1 MNDSPAKHSNI
12 LKLFQKHPQLGTLIG
27 LIIIVIIFSIASPFF
42 LTPLNIFSLINQTA
56 SIVIVAFG
64 MTMIL
69 LTGNIDLSVGGVLA
83 LVGVVSALLLM
94 AGVPLPLIIII
105 GLLIGSFVGL
115 LNGLIVTFFGIQ
127 PFLVTM
133 GMMTI
138 TRGLAQYATG
148 GRSLFITADGFRQV
162 TSQGYLFGIP
172 VLVYWVALFALV
184 TYFLVSHTPFGRR
197 MQAVGGNTEAASY
210 SGINVKKVQ
219 IIVFVMSGFLAAVA
233 GFITMSRLSTAMPTV
248 ALGIEMDAIA
258 AAVLGGTGFKGEG
271 GSIAG
276 TVLGALVIGTIING
290 LTVLRVDAF
299 LQNVIMGIII
309 IVAVIISVTIS
320 KKAANN

>member
-1 MNDSPAKHSNI
+1 MNNTLAKPNSI
-12 LKLFQKHPQLGTLIG
+12 LKVFQRYPQLGTLIG
-27 LIIIVIIFSIASPFF
+27 LVVIVVFFSLSNPFF
-42 LTPLNIFSLINQTA
+42 LTPANIFNLVNQTA

-83 LVGVVSALLLM
+83 LVGVISALLLM
-94 AGVPLPLIIII
+94 AEVPIPLIILI
-105 GLLIGSFVGL
+105 GLLVGCTVGL
-115 LNGLIVTFFGIQ
+115 LNGLIVTTFGIQ

-133 GMMTI
+133 GTMII

-148 GRSLFITADGFRQV
+148 GRSLFIQADGFRQV
-162 TSQGYLFGIP
+162 VTQGNLFGIP
-172 VLVYWVALFALV
+172 VLVYWVLLFAV
-184 TYFLVSHTPFGRR
+184 VSYFLVSHTPFGRR
-197 MQAVGGNTEAASY
+197 MQAVGGNPEAAAY
-210 SGINVKKVQ
+210 SGIKVKKVQ
-219 IIVFVMSGFLAAVA
+219 IIVFIMSGFLASIA

-309 IVAVIISVTIS
+309 ISAVIVSVTIS
-320 KKAANN
+320 KKAAA